1 MNKNDLIKAVAA
13 STGMHQVVA
22 GDVINSVLDRITD
35 ALRGGEEVRIHGF
48 GTFTVKDRAERIG
61 RNPQTGEPVN
71 IAASRSIKFKATK
84 GLV

>member
-1 MNKNDLIKAVAA
+1 MNAKDIIKTVAVLSGESQAVTA
-13 STGMHQVVA
+13 T
-22 GDVINSVLDRITD
+22 VISSFLDSITKT
-35 ALRGGEEVRIHGF
+35 LSGGEDVRIHGF

-61 RNPQTGEPVN
+61 RNPQTGAPVN